1 MPPFSGTFGALAAL
15 VSAALL
21 LGASPAPAQSA
32 DDSGEALRRALDA
45 MLAERESD
53 EALQARIDRARELGA
68 TRQAVLEARFLYHVD
83 RREDEKLAALL
94 PRFVEQSGRFDL
106 SESEIFALEDDWL
119 AVLEYVRAI
128 DALNREDHAGFK
140 RHITEAFWLSPQQGA
155 AYAGHIEK
163 FRLEQAMRDLRI
175 DFSRPLTPLRGETV
189 ALADIIRDQPGMLL
203 HFFSPWSR
211 ESAETLDEFAATARA
226 LERAGVPVATIVG
239 ETEPEALADTRALLG
254 ERAEPVPGAWLKD
267 AAEASLHGRLRVRS
281 APTMVL
287 VSADGRVL
295 FNGHPAEP
303 GLWDQIRMLAPS
315 FERPG
320 LPDRADPPGE

>member
-1 MPPFSGTFGALAAL
+1 MPTIPGTFAAL
-15 VSAALL
+15 VSAALWF
-21 LGASPAPAQSA
+21 GAPPAPAQSAEA
-32 DDSGEALRRALDA
+32 DDSGEALERALQA
-45 MLAERESD
+45 MLTERESD

-94 PRFVEQSGRFDL
+94 PRLVEQNARFEL
-106 SESEIFALEDDWL
+106 SESEIFAFEEDWL
-119 AVLEYVRAI
+119 AILEYVRAI
-128 DALNREDHAGFK
+128 DALNREDGAGFK
-140 RHITEAFWLSPQQGA
+140 KHITEAFWLSPQQGG

-163 FRLEQAMRDLRI
+163 FRLDQAMRDLRI
-175 DFSRPLTPLRGETV
+175 DFRRPLTSLHGETV
-189 ALADIIRDQPGMLL
+189 ELAGVIQDKPGLLL

-226 LERAGVPVATIVG
+226 LEQAGIPVATILG
-239 ETEPEALADTRALLG
+239 ETGPEAVTDTRELLR
-254 ERAEPVPGAWLKD
+254 ERADPVPGAWLKD
-267 AAEASLHGRLRVRS
+267 AAEFSLNSRLRVQS

-303 GLWDQIRMLAPS
+303 GLWEQIRSLAPS

-320 LPDRADPPGE
+320 LPDQEDAPGN